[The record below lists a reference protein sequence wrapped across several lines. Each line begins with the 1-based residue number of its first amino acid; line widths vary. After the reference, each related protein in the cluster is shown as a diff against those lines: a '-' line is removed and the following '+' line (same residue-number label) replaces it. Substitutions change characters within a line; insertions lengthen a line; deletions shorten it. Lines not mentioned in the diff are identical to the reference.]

1 MDSEFDIVIVG
12 GGLVGVSLACALAP
26 QGLRVA
32 VVEAVPLAAGRQ
44 PSHDRQGSAN
54 DVPYRDIVMP
64 REAGSRER
72 PGGRAPGAADD
83 RTLALAY
90 GSRRIFE
97 GLGVWSEIERLGAVP
112 IRRIHISDRGHFG
125 FARLSAA
132 DLGREALGYVVEI
145 RVLGAALLAMLQ
157 RVPNITQFCPARMT
171 SLETGADAAAVTIEH
186 EGRSQTLRAR
196 LVIGADGADSAVRA
210 AAGIGAERIDY
221 GQSAIVTTVSAARGH
236 DNVAY
241 ERFTDTGPL
250 ALLPMSEERA
260 SPGGAARCAVVWS
273 ARHDEVEGI
282 LGWSDEEFLAR
293 LQDRFGERL
302 GRLTRIGRRTA
313 YPLRLTRV
321 AEHVRPRL
329 ALIGNAAHTVHPVAG
344 QGFNL
349 GLRDV
354 ALLAEVLVDAVRAGE
369 DIGALPVLQRYARE
383 RVRDNRVTQGF
394 THSLIRVFANDAPP
408 FVIARNLGLV
418 AVDLLPPFKRALAR
432 VTSGLAGRAPRL
444 ARGLPL

>member
-1 MDSEFDIVIVG
+1 MEADYDIVIIG
-12 GGLVGVSLACALAP
+12 GGLVGASLACALAP

-32 VVEAVPLAAGRQ
+32 VVEAVPFSAERQ
-44 PSHDRQGSAN
+44 PSYDVQGSTNA
-54 DVPYRDIVMP
+54 
-64 REAGSRER
+64 A
-72 PGGRAPGAADD
+72 GGRTPGAADD

-90 GSRRIFE
+90 GARRIFE
-97 GLGVWSEIERLGAVP
+97 GLGVWGEIERLGAVP

-132 DLGREALGYVVEI
+132 DLGREALGYVVET
-145 RVLGAALLAMLQ
+145 RALGAALLAAL
-157 RVPNITQFCPARMT
+157 RREPNVTQYCPARMT
-171 SLETGADAAAVTIEH
+171 SLETGTDAVTVAIEH
-186 EGRSQTLRAR
+186 EGRVVTLRAR

-241 ERFTDTGPL
+241 ERFTGTGPL
-250 ALLPMSEERA
+250 ALLPMSEHRG
-260 SPGGAARCAVVWS
+260 SGSGGARCAVVWS
-273 ARHDEVEGI
+273 ARHEEVAEI
-282 LGWSDEEFLAR
+282 LGWSDGQFLAR
-293 LQDRFGERL
+293 LQERFGDRL
-302 GRLTRIGRRTA
+302 GRLTRVGRRVA

-321 AEHVRPRL
+321 TAHVRPRL

-354 ALLAEVLVDAVRAGE
+354 ARLAEVLVDAARAGE
-369 DIGALPVLQRYARE
+369 DIGALPVLERYARE
-383 RVRDNRVTQGF
+383 RVRDHRVTQGF

-408 FVIARNLGLV
+408 FIAARNLGLL
-418 AVDLLPPFKRALAR
+418 AVDLLPPLKRAFVR
-432 VTSGLAGRAPRL
+432 VTSGMAGRLPRL